1 MLRGNLAGKVTKVDR
16 FMAHNGT
23 FDAPPNLKETVPE
36 KADFLQWLEVAPAE
50 QKRWVA
56 DGIRTR
62 NNRNHNPGL
71 CH

>member
-1 MLRGNLAGKVTKVDR
+1 MGPITG
-16 FMAHNGT
+16 F
-23 FDAPPNLKETVPE
+23 FDTPPNLKETVPE
-36 KADFLQWLEVAPAE
+36 KAEFPQWLEVAPAE